1 MHAHL
6 QEPGKSVEA
15 TLRGNVPTREIYVSW
30 NVKSPNW
37 QFNMFLLCLGQR
49 LISRNLLTCQVG
61 SPTSCTSMYDDYIRR
76 SYVDT

>member
-1 MHAHL
+1 MYAHL

-37 QFNMFLLCLGQR
+37 QFNMFLLCLKVR
-49 LISRNLLTCQVG
+49 AEADFKKPADLSSWKSNELHF
-61 SPTSCTSMYDDYIRR
+61 
-76 SYVDT
+76 YV